1 MAPARSAPGVRAEM
15 QPGCRHEELAR
26 HEACIGRGAMASG
39 DQQPS
44 VPPAELRRQE
54 AEFYEA
60 LTAVLA
66 AMPRGTTVAGA
77 LASKAGQRLRT
88 KWMLKYGRQPPL

>member
-1 MAPARSAPGVRAEM
+1 MTPAQAGSPMAT
-15 QPGCRHEELAR
+15 
-26 HEACIGRGAMASG
+26 G

-60 LTAVLA
+60 LMAVLA
-66 AMPRGTTVAGA
+66 AMPRGTTVPEAN
-77 LASKAGQRLRT
+77 ASDAGQRIRK